1 MLAALVGFG
10 PQMRRQIGVRWLRI
24 PLTAT
29 GSEGLIKK
37 KLSLYV
43 CVCVLL
49 LLFIDSCRFRFVGN
63 LWRFLRRGLL
73 KSRSSSS
80 RKWKRLNIERNWV

>member
-29 GSEGLIKK
+29 GSEGLIKN
-37 KLSLYV
+37 SLCM
-43 CVCVLL
+43 CVCVLLLL
-49 LLFIDSCRFRFVGN
+49 LLFIDSCRFRFVAN

-80 RKWKRLNIERNWV
+80 RRWKRHNIGRNWV